1 MGIKRGTMKFPFFKS
16 MLVAGALMLAWNC
29 TDNTTVNP
37 TNLIPNMAENVQV
50 LDQDGQKYYI
60 TEDGKV
66 FDEQWN
72 AIGQYAD
79 GKITNESGE
88 TVVDNIEDGD
98 LSGVQVVTTDNGDK
112 LVVDGDGKVTDT
124 EGNDVGKVDDN
135 GDIVSNNGDVIAEN
149 PNKPASNAN
158 QQTTTS
164 SASNGNNNQNNN
176 TTSSAS
182 NGSNNQN
189 NNTTSSA
196 SNGSNNQN
204 NNTTSSASNQT
215 QNSTAST
222 NCEGKCYD
230 SVSKKC
236 VEYWAQG
243 LTGAHGEQYSYNNEC
258 VLQCWHDPNKK
269 ACADLGVASNPNT
282 NPNPNPNP
290 NPNQNQSSSS
300 QQQTPSS
307 NSQQQTPSSTSQYS
321 GPAQLPKIIDGNKKY
336 GYATRYWD
344 SCKPHCAWSGKGG
357 PIARTCQT
365 NGVSRASVDDAS
377 VCDGGNAGTCFDQT
391 PQIVNDTI
399 AYAFAATPGGGN
411 DCGKCYMLTFT
422 GTGASATGTPTNDH
436 HKKIKGKHLIVMA
449 NNIGYDVGHNQFDL
463 MIPGGGPGKYNGCSK
478 MGISCAGE
486 QYGGFLASC
495 GYDDKECLINMCN
508 KEYANNSSL
517 RDGCLFLANWMDA
530 ANNPEI
536 EFVQVECPSA
546 LSAKY

>member
-98 LSGVQVVTTDNGDK
+98 LSDVQVVTTDNGDK

-196 SNGSNNQN
+196 SN
-204 NNTTSSASNQT
+204 QT
-215 QNSTAST
+215 QNSTASGD
-222 NCEGKCYD
+222 NCGDNKCYD
-230 SVSKKC
+230 SVSSQC
-236 VEYWAQG
+236 VDHYAHG
-243 LTGAHGEQYSYNNEC
+243 LRGAHEEQYSYDASC
-258 VLQCWHDPNKK
+258 VFQCWYDPTGNN
-269 ACADLGVASNPNT
+269 CADVGTVS

-290 NPNQNQSSSS
+290 TPSSNS
-300 QQQTPSS
+300 QQTPSS
-307 NSQQQTPSSTSQYS
+307 NSQQQTPSSTSQQTGSCPNIVAKGGDS
-321 GPAQLPKIIDGNKKY
+321 GSGFAS
-336 GYATRYWD
+336 RYWD
-344 SCKPHCAWSGKGG
+344 CCKPSCSWAENTQNLASQCSNKGTTKSSDWG
-357 PIARTCQT
+357 A
-365 NGVSRASVDDAS
+365 AS
-377 VCDGGNAGTCFDQT
+377 VCDGGPMATCIS
-391 PQIVNDTI
+391 QIPFTI
-399 AYAFAATPGGGN
+399 DGCSNIGFAFAAVPTN
-411 DCGKCYMLTFT
+411 AACGRCFELTFT
-422 GTGASATGTPTNDH
+422 GEGKYETTLN
-436 HKKIKGKHLIVMA
+436 HKKLKGKKLIVMA
-449 NNIGYDVGHNQFDL
+449 SNIGYDVNHQQFDI
-463 MIPGGGPGKYNGCSK
+463 MIPGGGFGAFDGCSSL
-478 MGISCAGE
+478 MGWSGNMGE
-486 QYGGFLASC
+486 RYGGLLSVC
-495 GYDDKECLINMCN
+495 ENEVGYSGSEEEIYTKRKECLVNKCN
-508 KEYANNSSL
+508 TSFGSDSQAKQ
-517 RDGCLFLANWMDA
+517 GCLFLANFMEA
-530 ANNPEI
+530 AGNPNHTYRE
-536 EFVQVECPSA
+536 VECPSV
-546 LSAKY
+546 LTAKY